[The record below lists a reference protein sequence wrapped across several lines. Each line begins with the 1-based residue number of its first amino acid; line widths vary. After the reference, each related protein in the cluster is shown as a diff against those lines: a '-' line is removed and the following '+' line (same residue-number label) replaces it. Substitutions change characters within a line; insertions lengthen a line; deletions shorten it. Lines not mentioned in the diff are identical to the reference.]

1 MQRLAAPVSGEI
13 AVSFSP
19 LQRSSISFQEMTMAD
34 PVVLEVFS
42 DYV

>member
-1 MQRLAAPVSGEI
+1 MIAPGLVWFRMNPNRK
-13 AVSFSP
+13 AWV
-19 LQRSSISFQEMTMAD
+19 MAD